1 MTPAREGEERR
12 SAARRRVVRVSWVEG
27 EEGDVVEEERRAVE
41 VFRSG
46 VARAAEMVRGR

>member
-12 SAARRRVVRVSWVEG
+12 SAARRRVVSVSWVEG
-27 EEGDVVEEERRAVE
+27 DVVEEEERRAVE
-41 VFRSG
+41 VLRSG